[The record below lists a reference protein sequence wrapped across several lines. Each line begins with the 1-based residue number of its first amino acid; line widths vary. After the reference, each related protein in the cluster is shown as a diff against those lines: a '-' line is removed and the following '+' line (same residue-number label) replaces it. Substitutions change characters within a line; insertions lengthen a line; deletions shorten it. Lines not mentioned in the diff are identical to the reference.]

1 MNNSNLAPA
10 FFYFGESNSAKFKG
24 LHNPKSTWN
33 GWANPLIHHESVQA
47 VLDVLHDGEYQLAK
61 MDGNKVYLRDL
72 QFEDN
77 EADILEPI
85 VIDGD
90 VYYDFGYLGFCF
102 EAMDVYKYEERLHQ
116 EARDLMDYID
126 FVRGWDSKLS
136 LDEYLMTHFDDLTNA
151 EMSDIQTLLDKFY
164 NL

>member
-1 MNNSNLAPA
+1 MNNSNLVPA
-10 FFYFGESNSAKFKG
+10 FFYFDESNSAKFKG
-24 LHNPKSTWN
+24 LYNPQSTWN
-33 GWANPLIHHESVQA
+33 GWANPLINHESVQA
-47 VLDVLHDGEYQLAK
+47 VLDVLHDGEYQIAK
-61 MDGNKVYLRDL
+61 MDGNKVYLKDL

-102 EAMDVYKYEERLHQ
+102 EAMDVSDYEESLHQ

-126 FVRGWDSKLS
+126 FIHGWDSKLS